1 MVSLT
6 DLKKQR
12 MINNMIFKLSVNDF
26 SVSDGNLLSSNI
38 FSMLK
43 EIFKTNNQVLLV
55 ETNKVYEISE
65 IENLAKDIISQKKET
80 E

>member
-1 MVSLT
+1 M

-55 ETNKVYEISE
+55 ETNKLYDISE
-65 IENLAKDIISQKKET
+65 IENLAKDIILQKEET
-80 E
+80 K

>member
-1 MVSLT
+1 
-6 DLKKQR
+6 

-55 ETNKVYEISE
+55 ETNKLYDISE
-65 IENLAKDIISQKKET
+65 IENLAKDIILQKEET
-80 E
+80 K

>member
-1 MVSLT
+1 
-6 DLKKQR
+6 

-55 ETNKVYEISE
+55 ETNKVYNISE
-65 IENLAKDIISQKKET
+65 IENLAKDIILQKEET
-80 E
+80 K

>member
-1 MVSLT
+1 
-6 DLKKQR
+6 

-26 SVSDGNLLSSNI
+26 SVSDGNLLNSNI

-55 ETNKVYEISE
+55 ETNKVYDISE
-65 IENLAKDIISQKKET
+65 IENLAKDIILQKEET
-80 E
+80 K

>member
-1 MVSLT
+1 
-6 DLKKQR
+6 

-55 ETNKVYEISE
+55 ETNKVYDISE
-65 IENLAKDIISQKKET
+65 IENLAKDIILQKEET
-80 E
+80 K